1 MHNDIE
7 LNNSTKVY
15 NFDLA
20 IIFLIPITILLFLF
34 LGIND
39 DRYFYYIVILLSIL
53 IYELVVYDTR
63 NLFGFSGIQFLSIPS
78 IIVTTYTCFIALPS
92 INILF
97 FKDLQILSYIII
109 VCQFYFIFPL
119 GLFTSS
125 KIHKIKYSEISKI
138 LQKEFNFYT
147 YNRYVNFILFNLLF
161 ISSTIFIIYLI
172 RVDEI
177 PLFQLYKNIGNSGVL
192 WILREESLKLLEIS
206 SIERYLFMWQR
217 SLFIPFGLVLSLFYY
232 NKENTKIYLFFSTFF
247 FALGIIFN
255 TLTLEK
261 SPIAALFLIISVF
274 IIILRKKINLK
285 YILLSVVTIFSIPL
299 LISFFYYHG
308 KDSLFE
314 FLITTMLSRIFL
326 IPSEVLYQYVLIF
339 PNSHDFLLGR
349 STQLISFFHP
359 LGSFDLSNYVAQVW
373 WKEKFTSGY
382 ANVLYLGNFWA
393 DFGYLGVYI
402 STFIL
407 GYIVNWL
414 YSLILF
420 ISKYEKNWI
429 YTVSI
434 SLFMPILTFNFFSS
448 NITTLFFTRG
458 MILLII
464 FYYLIMWLEYRRT
477 ILNNEK

>member
-1 MHNDIE
+1 MHKDIE
-7 LNNSTKVY
+7 LKNSTKVY
-15 NFDLA
+15 NVDLA
-20 IIFLIPITILLFLF
+20 IIFLIPIAILLFLF

-39 DRYFYYIVILLSIL
+39 DRYFYFIIILLSIF
-53 IYELVVYDTR
+53 IYELSVYDKR

-97 FKDLQILSYIII
+97 IKDSHILSYIII

-119 GLFTSS
+119 GLFVSS
-125 KIHKIKYSEISKI
+125 KIHKIKYSKISKI
-138 LQKEFNFYT
+138 LKKEFNFCS
-147 YNRYVNFILFNLLF
+147 YNRYVNFILFNLFF
-161 ISSTIFIIYLI
+161 ISAAIFMLYLI

-192 WILREESLKLLEIS
+192 WVLREESLKLLEIS
-206 SIERYLFMWQR
+206 SIERYLFMWER
-217 SLFIPFGLVLSLFYY
+217 SLFIPFGLVLSLFFY
-232 NKENTKIYLFFSTFF
+232 NKEKARIYLFFSIFF
-247 FALGIIFN
+247 FVVGIVFN
-255 TLTLEK
+255 SLTLEK
-261 SPIAALFLIISVF
+261 SPIAALFLIITVFF
-274 IIILRKKINLK
+274 IISRKKINLK
-285 YILLSVVTIFSIPL
+285 YILLSVITIFSIPL

-308 KDSLFE
+308 KDSLFG
-314 FLITTMLSRIFL
+314 FLLITMLERIFL

-339 PNSHDFLLGR
+339 PNSHDFLMGR

-393 DFGYLGVYI
+393 DFGYSGVYV

-407 GYIVNWL
+407 GYIANWL
-414 YSLILF
+414 YSLILL
-420 ISKYEKNWI
+420 ISKYEKNWT

-458 MILLII
+458 MILLVM
-464 FYYLIMWLEYRRT
+464 FYYLIMWLENRRT
-477 ILNNEK
+477 LLTNEK